1 MANTSSLSRGSL
13 KKKIETGFAQAELF
27 WEPRT
32 TDIDN
37 KSPDFDKWN
46 EGTLW
51 IGRPSLDGSPSAEL
65 PIPIAGGRTHNAL
78 VYRGTLSTEASIL
91 DDIFEHARVGDWYVF
106 TADAVAGTSTTKEYT
121 FHKTDDFRKD
131 DVLIIVD
138 VGGRTN
144 IDIDTGKIIDQSL
157 IKYYRLNNSG
167 GYADDVY
174 FRESVTK
181 NFYQWQADNVE
192 GALKEVQIEKL
203 QFIKTIGSA
212 ADIPA
217 TPIVGGLYLITADD
231 IEFNT
236 ARGDHV
242 FTCDKGDFV
251 YWTADTLYEDDSVE
265 YKTYNTDY
273 YWHLIPSGYTNADEI
288 DYYDADRINNGQKDL
303 FIKSLFGTFSDYHKD
318 LFNKNSDNVH
328 KMLDFLM
335 GNKAQLDEQGK
346 VPLSQLHDTVLGA
359 LQFKGNFCP
368 LNGTIT
374 EDMMSIEEGT
384 NLVTITV
391 KDRYNPLPGYSYY
404 ADGDTLDTSDEAS
417 VQNGDYYIIDLS
429 AYGITNLQ
437 YDTGDGIWELNTGD
451 WIVFSASD
459 NQDSTSSGSS
469 SQKGRWTKIDNSDR
483 LTQMSYTIDR
493 IYDDNFWTTVIDE
506 KQLNLV
512 GNPILRASHKVGLV
526 NKGHNTVE
534 IVGDHLVDQLLNE
547 HSISAYHPRYVNEDG
562 TIQNSF
568 LEDILTDYAT
578 GDMTYDYTQFHK
590 AQSNNKSLFH
600 SNVVIGVEN
609 SEHRDLTTYG
619 DIHVLPH
626 LKLDED
632 SNTQVNEKSLVHFRV
647 FENGTKK
654 EVYLFAQ
661 DGSKVDDHGIDEDM
675 SDELVNIAL
684 PEHTS
689 TLVGKLSGVQFEEG
703 RLLKSV
709 DEGYA
714 ESTSIE
720 EHINESEN
728 TMNSHDG
735 VKNIVEFHS
744 QVSTPINNTYEIWFG
759 THDSTNNKD
768 YDSSDFKDDGQL
780 YSALLA
786 RLTKNF
792 YQEEANIYVSLP
804 CESGTLLTQEN
815 LIKIFGDGVE
825 GDTYLTM
832 FGDTSAIDGGPN
844 RFNTFQKAPIRQVEN
859 ALRTRILSSLANAD
873 TAKTIRAAN
882 AEEFAKIKR
891 ATTDPKYTEKFTP
904 TTDTSVSDTVI
915 ENDVVVG
922 KYDDEGNLLEK
933 KSLVAT
939 KALGVGDDEHAAG
952 FIRAPR
958 TNFPTAEQYYNPW
971 TGEYYEPQDVQVD
984 MPNESGVML
993 TNNSLIDGGLYL

>member
-13 KKKIETGFAQAELF
+13 KKKIESGFAQAELF

-37 KSPDFDKWN
+37 KSPDFNKWN

-51 IGRPSLDGSPSAEL
+51 IGRPSLDGSSSAEL

-121 FHKTDDFRKD
+121 FHKIDDFRKG
-131 DVLIIVD
+131 DVLVIVD

-144 IDIDTGKIIDQSL
+144 IDIDTGRIIDQSL

-181 NFYQWQADNVE
+181 NFYQWQANNVE
-192 GALKEVQIEKL
+192 GALKETQIEKL
-203 QFIKTIGSA
+203 QYIRTISSA

-217 TPIVGGLYLITADD
+217 TPIVGGLYLVIAND

-236 ARGDHV
+236 SRGSNT
-242 FTCDKGDFV
+242 FICNKGDFV
-251 YWTADTLYEDDSVE
+251 YWTADTLYEDDAAE

-288 DYYDADRINNGQKDL
+288 DYYDAEKINNGQKDV

-318 LFNKNSDNVH
+318 LFSKNSDNVH

-335 GNKAQLDEQGK
+335 ANKAQLDEQGK

-359 LQFKGNFCP
+359 LQYKGNFCP

-374 EDMMSIEEGT
+374 EDMLSVEEGT
-384 NLVTITV
+384 NLVTVTV
-391 KDRYNPLPGYSYY
+391 EERYNPLPGFAYY
-404 ADGDTLDTSDEAS
+404 KDGDTLNTSNEYS

-429 AYGITNLQ
+429 SYGITNLQ
-437 YDTGDGIWELNTGD
+437 YDTGNGIWELNTGD

-459 NQDSTSSGSS
+459 NQDDMSAGSS
-469 SQKGRWTKIDNSDR
+469 AQKGHWTKIDNSDR
-483 LTQMSYTIDR
+483 LTQTSYIVDR
-493 IYDDNFWTTVIDE
+493 IYDDNFWTTIIDE

-512 GNPILRASHKVGLV
+512 GNPVLRASHKVGLV

-547 HSISAYHPRYVNEDG
+547 HSITAYHPRYVNEDG

-578 GDMTYDYTQFHK
+578 GDMTYDYSQFHK

-626 LKLDED
+626 LVLDED
-632 SNTQVNEKSLVHFRV
+632 LNTQINEKSLIHFRV
-647 FENGTKK
+647 FENNIKK
-654 EVYLFAQ
+654 DIYLFAQ
-661 DGSKVDDHGIDEDM
+661 DGSKVGEHGIDEDM
-675 SDELVNIAL
+675 SDVLVNIAL

-703 RLLKSV
+703 RILKSV
-709 DEGYA
+709 NEGYT
-714 ESTSIE
+714 ESSSIE
-720 EHINESEN
+720 EHINESDN
-728 TMNSHDG
+728 TMNFHDG
-735 VKNIVEFHS
+735 AKNIVEFHS

-759 THDSTNNKD
+759 SYDSTNNKN
-768 YDSSDFKDDGQL
+768 YGDSNFTEDGQL
-780 YSALLA
+780 RSTLLA
-786 RLTKNF
+786 RLTKNL
-792 YQEEANIYVSLP
+792 YQEEENIYVSLP
-804 CESGTLLTQEN
+804 CESGTLLTQEDF
-815 LIKIFGDGVE
+815 IKIFGNVVE
-825 GDTYLTM
+825 NDTYLTM
-832 FGDTSAIDGGPN
+832 FGDTSSIDGGPN

-859 ALRTRILSSLANAD
+859 ALRTRILSSLATAD
-873 TAKTIRAAN
+873 TAQTIRAAN

-891 ATTDPKYTEKFTP
+891 DTSDPKYTERFTP
-904 TTDTSVSDTVI
+904 TTDTSVSDSVI

-922 KYDDEGNLLEK
+922 KYDNEGNILEK
-933 KSLVAT
+933 KSLIAT
-939 KALGVGDDEHAAG
+939 KALGVGDDEHTTG

-958 TNFPTAEQYYNPW
+958 TNFPTAAQYYNPW
-971 TGEYYEPQDVQVD
+971 TGEYYTPQDVQVD

-993 TNNSLIDGGLYL
+993 TSNSLIDGGLYL

>member
-13 KKKIETGFAQAELF
+13 KKKIESGFAQAELF

-37 KSPDFDKWN
+37 KSPDFNKWN

-51 IGRPSLDGSPSAEL
+51 IGRPSLDGSSSAEL

-78 VYRGTLSTEASIL
+78 VYRGTLSTEVSIL
-91 DDIFEHARVGDWYVF
+91 DNIFEHARVGDWYVF

-121 FHKTDDFRKD
+121 FHKIDDFRKG
-131 DVLIIVD
+131 DVLVIVD

-144 IDIDTGKIIDQSL
+144 IDIDTGRIINQSL

-181 NFYQWQADNVE
+181 NFYQWQANNVE
-192 GALKEVQIEKL
+192 GALKETQTEKL
-203 QFIKTIGSA
+203 QYIRTISSA

-217 TPIVGGLYLITADD
+217 TPIVGGLYLVIAND

-236 ARGDHV
+236 SRGSNT
-242 FTCDKGDFV
+242 FICNKGDFV
-251 YWTADTLYEDDSVE
+251 YWTADTLYENDAAE

-288 DYYDADRINNGQKDL
+288 DYYDAEKINNGQKDV

-318 LFNKNSDNVH
+318 LFSKNSDNVH

-335 GNKAQLDEQGK
+335 ANKAQLDEQGK

-359 LQFKGNFCP
+359 LQYKGNFCP

-374 EDMMSIEEGT
+374 EDMLSVEEGT
-384 NLVTITV
+384 NLVTVTV
-391 KDRYNPLPGYSYY
+391 EERYNPLPGFAYY
-404 ADGDTLDTSDEAS
+404 KDGDTLNTSNEYS

-429 AYGITNLQ
+429 SYGITNLQ
-437 YDTGDGIWELNTGD
+437 YDTGNGIWELNTGD

-459 NQDSTSSGSS
+459 NQDDMSAGSS
-469 SQKGRWTKIDNSDR
+469 AQKGHWTKIDNSDR
-483 LTQMSYTIDR
+483 LTQTSYIVDR
-493 IYDDNFWTTVIDE
+493 IYDDNFWTTIIDE

-512 GNPILRASHKVGLV
+512 GNPVLRASHKVGLV

-547 HSISAYHPRYVNEDG
+547 HSITAYHPRYVNEDG

-578 GDMTYDYTQFHK
+578 GDMTYDYSQFHK

-626 LKLDED
+626 LVLNED
-632 SNTQVNEKSLVHFRV
+632 SNTQINEKSLVHFRV
-647 FENGTKK
+647 FENNIKK
-654 EVYLFAQ
+654 DIYLFAQ
-661 DGSKVDDHGIDEDM
+661 DGSKVGEHGIDEDM

-703 RLLKSV
+703 RILKSV
-709 DEGYA
+709 NEGYT
-714 ESTSIE
+714 ESSSIE
-720 EHINESEN
+720 EHINESDN
-728 TMNSHDG
+728 TINFHDG

-759 THDSTNNKD
+759 SYDSTNNKNYED
-768 YDSSDFKDDGQL
+768 SDFTEDGQL
-780 YSALLA
+780 HSALLA

-792 YQEEANIYVSLP
+792 YQEKANIYVSLP
-804 CESGTLLTQEN
+804 CESGTLLTQEDF
-815 LIKIFGDGVE
+815 IKIFGNVVE
-825 GDTYLTM
+825 NDTYLTM
-832 FGDTSAIDGGPN
+832 FGDTSSIDGGSN

-859 ALRTRILSSLANAD
+859 ALRTRILSSLATAD
-873 TAKTIRAAN
+873 TAQTIRAAN

-891 ATTDPKYTEKFTP
+891 ETTDPKYTERFTP
-904 TTDTSVSDTVI
+904 TTDTSVSDSVI

-922 KYDDEGNLLEK
+922 KYDNEGNILEK
-933 KSLVAT
+933 KSLIAT
-939 KALGVGDDEHAAG
+939 KALGVGDDDSS
-952 FIRAPR
+952 I
-958 TNFPTAEQYYNPW
+958 
-971 TGEYYEPQDVQVD
+971 
-984 MPNESGVML
+984 GVL
-993 TNNSLIDGGLYL
+993 